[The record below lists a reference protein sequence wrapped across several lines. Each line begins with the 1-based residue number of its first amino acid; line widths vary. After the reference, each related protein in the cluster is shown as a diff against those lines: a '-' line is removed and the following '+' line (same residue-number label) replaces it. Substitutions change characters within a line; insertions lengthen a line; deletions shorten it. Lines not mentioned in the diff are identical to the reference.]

1 MKNKKLRIVSK
12 IINAL
17 SILVLIYL
25 IYRLYVSNLVPTK
38 YFILICVVLG
48 VLEVIYTFFCYKKTK
63 KGILIFFDIMA
74 VIFIA
79 SELFGTFKLNETIN
93 FFKKNLNIEYTV
105 DTYYVVVNKE
115 ASYKKIKDIEGKN
128 IYYYDETINKDK
140 LNTEVKKK
148 VSAKLTKEKDYS
160 TLLDTILKD
169 KEYIIILHSSNYE
182 SITDM
187 DENYKNNTR
196 ELAKIEIKTRLEKKK
211 QKKNTI
217 NLLEKPF
224 TLYLSGIDT
233 RSNYMPARSLS
244 DVNMVV
250 AVNPKT
256 HKVLLVSTPR
266 DYYVQ
271 LHGTTG
277 LKDKLTHAG
286 MIGGVDLSKATIEDI
301 YGIKIDNYA
310 RVNFNA
316 VINLVDAVGGI
327 TLNSDVNYSFS
338 CWTDRSCIFKPG
350 NNNVGGKCALAFARE
365 RHAYQ
370 TGDRHRGENQQQ
382 VIKVLLNKLTSP
394 GSVLSNYSN
403 ILKALEGT
411 FETSLTMDDITSLI
425 KYQLDKM
432 PSWNVESISVDG
444 KGTMKETHSYPTRP
458 LSVMIP
464 DEETIKTA
472 KQKITEVMTEK

>member
-1 MKNKKLRIVSK
+1 MKNKKIRIISK
-12 IINAL
+12 VINII
-17 SILVLIYL
+17 SILVVCFLIYK
-25 IYRLYVSNLVPTK
+25 LYTSRIIPNK
-38 YFILICVVLG
+38 YFVLICIVLG
-48 VLEVIYTFFCYKKTK
+48 LLEIIFTFFCFKKTK
-63 KGILIFFDIMA
+63 KGLLVFFDIIA

-79 SELFGTFKLNETIN
+79 IELFGAFKLSETIN
-93 FFKKNLNIEYTV
+93 FFQKNLNIKYTV

-115 ASYKKIKDIEGKN
+115 STYKKIKDINGKQV
-128 IYYYDETINKDK
+128 YYYDENIDKNK
-140 LNTEVKKK
+140 LNNQLKKK
-148 VSAKLTKEKDYS
+148 VKTKLAKEKDYS
-160 TLLDTILKD
+160 TLLNTILKN
-169 KEYIIILHSSNYE
+169 KEYIIIIHSSNYE
-182 SITDM
+182 SIIDM
-187 DENYKNNTR
+187 DDNYKENTR
-196 ELAKIEIKTRLEKKK
+196 QLDKIEIKTKAKK
-211 QKKNTI
+211 QVKKKNTI
-217 NLLEKPF
+217 NLIEKPSII
-224 TLYLSGIDT
+224 YLSGIDT

-244 DVNMVV
+244 DVNMIVV
-250 AVNPKT
+250 INPKT
-256 HKVLLVSTPR
+256 HKILLVSTPR

-301 YGIKIDNYA
+301 YGIKIDNYI

-316 VINLVDAVGGI
+316 VVNLVDSVGGI
-327 TLNSDVNYSFS
+327 TLYSDVNYSFT
-338 CWTDRSCIFKPG
+338 CWTDRSCVFKPG
-350 NNNVGGKCALAFARE
+350 NNNVNGKCALAFARE

-394 GSVLSNYSN
+394 GSVLSNYSD

-411 FETSLTMDDITSLI
+411 FETSLTMDNITSLI